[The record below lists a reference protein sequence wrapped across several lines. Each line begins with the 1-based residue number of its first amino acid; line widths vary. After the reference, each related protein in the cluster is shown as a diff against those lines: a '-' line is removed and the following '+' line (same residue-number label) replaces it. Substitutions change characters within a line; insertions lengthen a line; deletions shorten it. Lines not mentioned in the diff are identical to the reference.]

1 MTGRI
6 GDTAAHGSEP
16 RSGPGGIPGP
26 AGPASGFGAAPEPLS
41 IALGQVLWA
50 RYGPEDLAR
59 IHEAAPGARLVAVAA
74 DGSAD
79 GPLDDVRVLLRGS
92 SLGGDALDRVL
103 ARAPRVEW
111 IHSASVGVERVL
123 TPLTLQR
130 GIVVTNGRGVF
141 SRPIAEYVL
150 MMVLATA
157 RRLPALLELQ
167 RERTWQPLQ
176 GEELRDLTIGIV
188 GFGSIGRA
196 VASYAAAVGA
206 RVIAVRRHP
215 ERGAEA
221 EAGVEEDPLP
231 VPPRADLVLPPSGLP
246 ELLAQSDYVVLAL
259 PLTGGTEALID
270 EAALA
275 AMKPGAWLVNVAR
288 GRLIDE
294 AALQRALRQ
303 GRLGGAVLDA
313 FREEPLPAAS
323 PLYDL
328 PNVIVT
334 PHTSWSSARVRARS
348 VEVFAANLAR
358 FVRGE
363 PLHNVVDLR
372 SGY

>member
-1 MTGRI
+1 MNRQT
-6 GDTAAHGSEP
+6 DDMVP
-16 RSGPGGIPGP
+16 RGGERPSPGAIPGP
-26 AGPASGFGAAPEPLS
+26 AGTGSGTGAAPGPLS
-41 IALGQVLWA
+41 IALGEVLWA
-50 RYGPEDLAR
+50 RYGPEDVAR
-59 IHEAAPGARLVAVAA
+59 IHEAAPGARLVSVAA

-79 GPLDDVRVLLRGS
+79 GPLDDVRVLFRGS

-111 IHSASVGVERVL
+111 IHSASVGVERLL

-206 RVIAVRRHP
+206 RVVAVRRHP
-215 ERGAEA
+215 ERGVEA
-221 EAGVEEDPLP
+221 EADVEEEALP
-231 VPPRADLVLPPSGLP
+231 ATPRADLVLPPSGLP
-246 ELLAQSDYVVLAL
+246 DLLAQSDYVVLAL

-270 EAALA
+270 DAALA

-288 GRLIDE
+288 GRLVDE

-313 FREEPLPAAS
+313 FREEPLPTTS
-323 PLYDL
+323 PLYAL

-334 PHTSWSSARVRARS
+334 PHTSWSSSRVRARS
-348 VEVFAANLAR
+348 IEVFAANLAR
-358 FVRGE
+358 FVHGE